1 MVFTNTS
8 AIVAGAP
15 LPVNKSARHA
25 ANCEIAVA
33 GGEIATLTKQ
43 EQMFHVKHSKA
54 RPGVQMPGC
63 PGALASWHLGI

>member
-25 ANCEIAVA
+25 ANCEIAVT

-43 EQMFHVKHSKA
+43 EQMFHVKHSKTRLSA
-54 RPGVQMPGC
+54 QAPRSPGV
-63 PGALASWHLGI
+63 